1 MKFIFSFLLVFIFTC
16 NFSQVNQFQNS
27 RHVETD
33 QDVYNADKQEHNS
46 VLLIPFD
53 AKMYFSSIDVE
64 IANNTG
70 LSYDEIRKKIR
81 YGLVNQL
88 LLSMDR
94 NISAVSLIHHDTSEI
109 YSDLD
114 LVYSSIGYKY
124 RLLPKEENIDTT
136 NKSKVERL
144 KGKLNKLVH
153 HQNSDNKQ
161 ESPKK
166 DYQSAS
172 IYNGEVRSTKDYSE
186 RYMHTSIHNP
196 NLLSDL
202 QNKYETNVYIFINE
216 LNIEQTKRHHETQEL
231 TKRIKVHYTIFNQ
244 QYEEIAAG
252 ASIVYMPSSIDHI
265 STIINKYL
273 SQVAI
278 EICSKLP
285 FAKTEEEQEI
295 KHHKIINSY
304 E

>member
-1 MKFIFSFLLVFIFTC
+1 MKFLLSFLLVFVFTC

-27 RHVETD
+27 RHVDTD
-33 QDVYNADKQEHNS
+33 QDVYNADKQQHNS
-46 VLLIPFD
+46 VLLIPFES
-53 AKMYFSSIDVE
+53 KMYFSSVDVD
-64 IANNTG
+64 IAKNTG
-70 LSYDEIRKKIR
+70 LSYDEIRKRMR
-81 YGLVNQL
+81 YGLANQL

-94 NISAVSLIHHDTSEI
+94 SISAVSLIHHDASKI

-124 RLLPKEENIDTT
+124 RLLPKEEKIDTT
-136 NKSKVERL
+136 NKSKVEKL

-161 ESPKK
+161 QGPK

-172 IYNGEVRSTKDYSE
+172 IYNGEVRSTNDYSE

-196 NLLSDL
+196 DLLSTL
-202 QNKYETNVYIFINE
+202 ENKYETNYYIFINE
-216 LNIEQTKRHHETQEL
+216 LNIEQTKRHHETHEL
-231 TKRIKVHYTIFNQ
+231 IKRIKVHYTIFDL
-244 QYEEIAAG
+244 QYKEISAG
-252 ASIVYMPSSIDHI
+252 ASLVYMPSSIDDI

-273 SQVAI
+273 SEIAR

-285 FAKTEEEQEI
+285 YTITEEEEI

>member
-1 MKFIFSFLLVFIFTC
+1 MKFLLSFLLVFVFTC

-27 RHVETD
+27 RHVDTD
-33 QDVYNADKQEHNS
+33 QDVYNADKQQHNS
-46 VLLIPFD
+46 VLLIPFES
-53 AKMYFSSIDVE
+53 KMYFSSVDVD
-64 IANNTG
+64 IAKNTG
-70 LSYDEIRKKIR
+70 LSYDEIRKRMR
-81 YGLVNQL
+81 YGLANQL

-94 NISAVSLIHHDTSEI
+94 SISAVSLIHHDTSKI

-124 RLLPKEENIDTT
+124 RLLPKEEKIDTT
-136 NKSKVERL
+136 NKSKVEKL

-161 ESPKK
+161 QGPK

-172 IYNGEVRSTKDYSE
+172 IYNGEVRSTNDYSE

-196 NLLSDL
+196 DLLSTL
-202 QNKYETNVYIFINE
+202 ENKYETNYYIFINE
-216 LNIEQTKRHHETQEL
+216 LNIEQTKRHHETHEL
-231 TKRIKVHYTIFNQ
+231 IKRIKVHYTIFDL
-244 QYEEIAAG
+244 QYKEISAG
-252 ASIVYMPSSIDHI
+252 ASLVYMPSSIDDI

-273 SQVAI
+273 SEIAR

-285 FAKTEEEQEI
+285 YTITEEEEI